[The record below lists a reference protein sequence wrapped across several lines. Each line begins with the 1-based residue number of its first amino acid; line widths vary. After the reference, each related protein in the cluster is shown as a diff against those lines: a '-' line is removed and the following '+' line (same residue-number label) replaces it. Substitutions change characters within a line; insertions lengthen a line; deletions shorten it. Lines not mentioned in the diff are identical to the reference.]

1 MRWIKVSLYYQEE
14 TNEAK
19 NNACHSFDGL
29 EYLRLLITDLNT
41 FWISVIYWW
50 RIMTELQGLR
60 ARSKFL
66 RGSRREGII
75 RFYAPFHCFRSSHYC
90 LSTKAEKQ
98 IVIVNNDLLFHFS
111 QLLFHSLKTI
121 KAVQN
126 NVKTQKQYKNH
137 MFNLS
142 LLGCIW
148 RK

>member
-98 IVIVNNDLLFHFS
+98 IIIVNNDLLFYFS

-126 NVKTQKQYKNH
+126 NGKTQKQYKNH